1 MTTSILEYP
10 VFTLDQQELF
20 SAGTVLS
27 PESVTELIEE
37 YKGMEES
44 YPLFT
49 YASVKKDL
57 LHFIDSP
64 PYTIIFNEKKS
75 KNVVLKKME
84 RVILPLPLLEAL
96 YHFHSVDFYTY
107 RHFLLVYT
115 LATLLAEQLISD
127 QKERAKEAIAGPT
140 HDVGKLCVPIN
151 ILKKES
157 PLTAGE
163 RIALKHHTLAGYVLL
178 SYYFKDAQHFSA
190 IAARDHHERKDG
202 SGYLRGIRIDDP
214 MVDIIMVSDIY
225 DALISQRP
233 YRSEPF
239 QNRTALEEITS
250 QAKSGKISREV
261 VQALISVNRTS
272 KPHYS
277 ECILSNE
284 RRGSEPAN
292 NIYGITDEEQF
303 SLI

>member
-1 MTTSILEYP
+1 MTTPILEYP
-10 VFTLDQQELF
+10 VFTLDQRELL
-20 SAGTVLS
+20 SAGTMLS
-27 PESVTELIEE
+27 QEILTELVLE

-57 LHFIDSP
+57 LHFIAKP
-64 PYTIIFNEKKS
+64 PYTIIFGDQKK
-75 KNVVLKKME
+75 KNAVLKKME
-84 RVILPLPLLEAL
+84 AVILPLPLLEAL
-96 YHFHSVDFYTY
+96 YHFHSMDFYTY
-107 RHFLLVYT
+107 RHFLLVYALT
-115 LATLLAEQLISD
+115 TLLAEHLVSD

-140 HDVGKLCVPIN
+140 HDIGKLCVPLN

-157 PLTAGE
+157 PLTVGE
-163 RIALKHHTLAGYVLL
+163 REALKHHTLAGYVLL
-178 SYYFKDAQHFSA
+178 SYYFKDARHFAA

-202 SGYLRGIRIDDP
+202 SGYPRGVKIDDSL
-214 MVDIIMVSDIY
+214 VDIIMVSDIY

-233 YRSEPF
+233 YRPEPF

-261 VQALISVNRTS
+261 TQALIAVNRSS

-277 ECILSNE
+277 ECILSDE

-292 NIYGITDEEQF
+292 NIYGITEEE
-303 SLI
+303 